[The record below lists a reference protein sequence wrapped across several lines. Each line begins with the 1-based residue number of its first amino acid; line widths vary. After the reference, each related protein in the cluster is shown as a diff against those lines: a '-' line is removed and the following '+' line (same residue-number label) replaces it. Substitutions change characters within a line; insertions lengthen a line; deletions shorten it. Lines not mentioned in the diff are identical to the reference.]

1 VKSLEDLRPYLVYE
15 IEIFYRIQS
24 LRGRKFKSVALSG
37 PGKSRELINS
47 GMDAFKKQNSRG
59 TEQV

>member
-37 PGKSRELINS
+37 PGKSASADQLWNGCVS
-47 GMDAFKKQNSRG
+47 LSK
-59 TEQV
+59 

>member
-1 VKSLEDLRPYLVYE
+1 MKSLEDLRPYLVYE

-24 LRGRKFKSVALSG
+24 LRGRKFKS
-37 PGKSRELINS
+37 RELINS

>member
-1 VKSLEDLRPYLVYE
+1 MKSLEDLRPYLVYE

-47 GMDAFKKQNSRG
+47 GMDAYPSPSKTGS
-59 TEQV
+59 